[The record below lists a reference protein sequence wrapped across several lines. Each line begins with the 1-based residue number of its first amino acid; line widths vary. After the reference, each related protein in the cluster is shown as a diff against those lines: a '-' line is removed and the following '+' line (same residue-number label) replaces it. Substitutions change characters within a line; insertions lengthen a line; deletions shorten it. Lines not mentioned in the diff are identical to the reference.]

1 MYRSVNAA
9 KRCRQIDNFELNI
22 SVNGTAV
29 APEGSGLD
37 KTQVLSVVKNG
48 TGDYTVTLKEK
59 SQLPLVVIGV
69 VSLTSGAILSI
80 DNETQN
86 SFDVLAVDFAGDPV
100 DADFNATINWL
111 GSKHIF

>member
-1 MYRSVNAA
+1 MYRSVKAA

-69 VSLTSGAILSI
+69 VFCVAISAPVPFSRLSVFI
-80 DNETQN
+80 IIEN
-86 SFDVLAVDFAGDPV
+86 SF
-100 DADFNATINWL
+100 
-111 GSKHIF
+111 